1 MPTDTR
7 VLKIVVTDTDYDDA
21 KAVADEIANVS
32 SQYIADNMDQSQP
45 KIIQTAYASKTP
57 VNNNILKNTVIG
69 AVLGLFLAAGMVV
82 LGYMLDDTI
91 SNADDME
98 SRTGLK
104 VLASLPV
111 DTTEYDGARQKKR
124 KKKSNTSNSSSKK
137 RAV

>member
-1 MPTDTR
+1 MSR
-7 VLKIVVTDTDYDDA
+7 KLA
-21 KAVADEIANVS
+21 GLGFSFALAVFAA
-32 SQYIADNMDQSQP
+32 ALLP
-45 KIIQTAYASKTP
+45 P
-57 VNNNILKNTVIG
+57 
-69 AVLGLFLAAGMVV
+69 LGLFLAAGMVV